1 MQLHDQI
8 NLVSFLYISLF
19 IYLSLQCFINSSS
32 YFHKYRKSI
41 QKIKYKQY
49 IKLLLSSNYVKKNN
63 LLTITI
69 AAIAIIIW
77 FYLFWSSLKLFGE
90 ELIRNN
96 PLILYP
102 GITLILGF
110 YFLIIPL
117 LIKSIYKFI
126 DYIVTIIIYIRDK
139 ILWYGGWIL
148 YLFRIQIK
156 IPETKDLER
165 FY

>member
-1 MQLHDQI
+1 M
-8 NLVSFLYISLF
+8 
-19 IYLSLQCFINSSS
+19 
-32 YFHKYRKSI
+32 
-41 QKIKYKQY
+41 
-49 IKLLLSSNYVKKNN
+49 KKNN

>member
-1 MQLHDQI
+1 
-8 NLVSFLYISLF
+8 
-19 IYLSLQCFINSSS
+19 
-32 YFHKYRKSI
+32 
-41 QKIKYKQY
+41 
-49 IKLLLSSNYVKKNN
+49 VKKNN
-63 LLTITI
+63 ALTIII
-69 AAIAIIIW
+69 AGAAFIIW
-77 FYLFWSSLKLFGE
+77 FYLFWLSLKLFGE

-102 GITLILGF
+102 SVTLILGF

-126 DYIVTIIIYIRDK
+126 DYIITIMIYIIDK

-148 YLFRIQIK
+148 YLIKIQIK
-156 IPETKDLER
+156 IPDTKDLEH